1 MIELSEVR
9 KKYRDTTALD
19 GVDLSVRKGEV
30 YGVLGRSGAGKSTLL
45 RTVNALE
52 KPDSGSVKVAGT
64 EITALGGAD
73 LRAARSRIGMVFQ
86 HFHLLRNKTV
96 AANVALPLRIAGKP
110 KGERR
115 PRVSELLDVVGLA
128 DKANA
133 YPAQLSGGQRQRVA
147 IARALAAEPDVL
159 LSDEATSALDQQ
171 TTVEILDL
179 LRRLNRDLGL
189 TILLITHELQVVT
202 RICDSAAILRAGR
215 VVESGKVADLLAAP
229 DSELGRQAFHL
240 GDTAAPEAVPSPFGR
255 VVDIT
260 FTGAEVGEP
269 VVAALVRRFDLDV
282 SILDAAVQTA
292 PGEGG
297 FTVGRL
303 RLAVPAGPRTGEALE
318 WLRTRGYGVEER

>member
-52 KPDSGSVKVAGT
+52 RPDSGSVKVAGT
-64 EITALGGAD
+64 EITALGGSE

-96 AANVALPLRIAGKP
+96 EANVALPLRIAGKP
-110 KGERR
+110 KGARG
-115 PRVSELLDVVGLA
+115 PRVADLLDVVGLS

-229 DSELGRQAFHL
+229 GSELGRQAFHL
-240 GDTAAPEAVPSPFGR
+240 GDTAAPEAAR
-255 VVDIT
+255 TVDIT

-292 PGEGG
+292 PGDGG

-303 RLAVPAGPRTGEALE
+303 RLAVPASPRTGEALE

>member
-19 GVDLSVRKGEV
+19 GVDLTVGKGEV
-30 YGVLGRSGAGKSTLL
+30 FGVLGRSGAGKSTLL

-52 KPDSGSVKVAGT
+52 RPDSGSVKVAGT
-64 EITALGGAD
+64 EITALGGAE

-96 AANVALPLRIAGKP
+96 AANVALPLRIAGKSRADR
-110 KGERR
+110 K
-115 PRVSELLDVVGLA
+115 PRVRELLDVVGLS
-128 DKANA
+128 DKADA

-215 VVESGKVADLLAAP
+215 VVETGKVVDLLAEP
-229 DSELGRQAFHL
+229 GSELGRQAFHL
-240 GDTAAPEAVPSPFGR
+240 GDAGAPGNAR
-255 VVDIT
+255 TVDIT

-292 PGEGG
+292 SAEGG
-297 FTVGRL
+297 VTVGRL
-303 RLAVPAGPRTGEALE
+303 RLAVPESPRTEDALT